1 MKKSSKIIYLLLFVL
16 GFTILS
22 CRDDDDD
29 NPYNPNDAGVPKIS
43 FVTNLADDDV
53 RFYITTKDDIEVDFG
68 DGKKIKQTKSPTD
81 GEIYVKSKLLGKEVK
96 IYAPNANSIS
106 ELSIY
111 NQKLTSVDVRNAVE
125 LEELDLASNELSS
138 LDVSK
143 NTKLDYLDFSE
154 NKIKQSASNAILNA
168 LPKRTNDDKGEVW
181 VFYNKDG
188 REQNEMPNQQAIDA
202 AMAKFWSVNH
212 QGGDEKSTSTSPK
225 KSLERK

>member
-1 MKKSSKIIYLLLFVL
+1 M
-16 GFTILS
+16 
-22 CRDDDDD
+22 
-29 NPYNPNDAGVPKIS
+29 
-43 FVTNLADDDV
+43 V
-53 RFYITTKDDIEVDFG
+53 RRLNKLKVQRI
-68 DGKKIKQTKSPTD
+68 
-81 GEIYVKSKLLGKEVK
+81 EIYVKSKLLGKEVK
-96 IYAPNANSIS
+96 IYAPYANSIS
-106 ELSIY
+106 EFSIY